1 MHSVGW
7 MVLSCAPISVQ
18 RSSTD
23 RLAAFRNSALSLEKS
38 SGEGCRFPVAKRCRA
53 DAALPFGG
61 SSIASRH
68 AGRCPCFIDE
78 YELFNIHAQLRFKP
92 CFARRLHGL
101 AFLLAG
107 VQSFLKVRFHL
118 SNWCQ
123 RSRLGWL
130 VTCVG
135 RNFHP

>member
-1 MHSVGW
+1 
-7 MVLSCAPISVQ
+7 MVLSSAPISVQ
-18 RSSTD
+18 SSSTD

-38 SGEGCRFPVAKRCRA
+38 SDEGCRFPVAKRCRA

-107 VQSFLKVRFHL
+107 VQSIFEGEIPFV
-118 SNWCQ
+118 Q
-123 RSRLGWL
+123 L
-130 VTCVG
+130 VPEKPIGMACDLHGPQFSPV
-135 RNFHP
+135 NSVE